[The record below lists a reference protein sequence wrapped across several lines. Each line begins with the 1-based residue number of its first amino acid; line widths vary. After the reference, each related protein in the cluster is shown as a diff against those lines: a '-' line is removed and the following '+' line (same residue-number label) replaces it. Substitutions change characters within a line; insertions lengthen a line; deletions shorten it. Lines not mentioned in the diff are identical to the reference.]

1 MGKLINSDP
10 ILWRFS
16 VWSLASWGGICVFL
30 VLQKEKTGEEPSE
43 AKVVKL
49 YMQIPP
55 IDKMDAALSTLGS
68 CE

>member
-1 MGKLINSDP
+1 MGKHNFNPTHTHTQPSSSHKSTSI
-10 ILWRFS
+10 F
-16 VWSLASWGGICVFL
+16 VFL
-30 VLQKEKTGEEPSE
+30 VLQKEKTGEDPTE
-43 AKVVKL
+43 AKAVKL